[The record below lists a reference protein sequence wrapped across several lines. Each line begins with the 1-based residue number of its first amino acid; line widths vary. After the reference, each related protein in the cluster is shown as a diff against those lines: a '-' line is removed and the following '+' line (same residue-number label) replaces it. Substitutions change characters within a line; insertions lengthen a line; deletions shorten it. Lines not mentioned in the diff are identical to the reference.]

1 MKRYTDDELLDM
13 TEKELDALAEAERI
27 DDDDWQRWHD
37 LRDDASYMADQFIK
51 HELERSR
58 RGCY

>member
-13 TEKELDALAEAERI
+13 TEKELDALAETEGI

-37 LRDDASYMADQFIK
+37 LRDDAAYMADQFIK
-51 HELERSR
+51 HEL
-58 RGCY
+58 GLYL

>member
-13 TEKELDALAEAERI
+13 TENDLDALAEAEHI

-37 LRDDASYMADQFIK
+37 LRDDAKYLADQFIK
-51 HELERSR
+51 HEL
-58 RGCY
+58 GL

>member
-13 TEKELDALAEAERI
+13 TENDLDALAEAERI

-37 LRDDASYMADQFIK
+37 LRDDAKYLADQFIK
-51 HELERSR
+51 HEL
-58 RGCY
+58 GL

>member
-13 TEKELDALAEAERI
+13 TENNLDALAEAGRI

-37 LRDDASYMADQFIK
+37 LRDDAKHLADQFIK
-51 HELERSR
+51 HEMGL
-58 RGCY
+58 